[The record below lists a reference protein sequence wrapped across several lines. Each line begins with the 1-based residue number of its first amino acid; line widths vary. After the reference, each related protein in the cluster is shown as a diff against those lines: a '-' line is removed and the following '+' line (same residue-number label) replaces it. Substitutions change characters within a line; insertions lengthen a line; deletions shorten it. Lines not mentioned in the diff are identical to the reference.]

1 MIEGSKWGGGLE
13 EKVIMVE
20 REGKKGLR
28 WGEGERREYM
38 MGGQNV

>member
-1 MIEGSKWGGGLE
+1 
-13 EKVIMVE
+13 MVE

-38 MGGQNV
+38 MGAKTYDGGGGGLPVVTPLNTV